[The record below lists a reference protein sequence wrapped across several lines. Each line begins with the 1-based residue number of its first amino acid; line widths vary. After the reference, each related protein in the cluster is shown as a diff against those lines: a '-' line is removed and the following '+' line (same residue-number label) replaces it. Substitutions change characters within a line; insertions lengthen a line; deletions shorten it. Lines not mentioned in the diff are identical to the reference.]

1 MCFTPDTYSA
11 MIFYE
16 LPAFFTC
23 TCHVWNLVRG
33 VEGIQRRVSR
43 VIILFIVV
51 QPPASDP
58 SLNLVHSFLLSK

>member
-1 MCFTPDTYSA
+1 MSFTPDTYSA

-33 VEGIQRRVSR
+33 VEGI
-43 VIILFIVV
+43 
-51 QPPASDP
+51 
-58 SLNLVHSFLLSK
+58 